1 MDLKIIIEDYKI
13 KTDIFIKATN
23 KQLFLDYR
31 SAHPPS
37 VFKSI
42 VYSQALR
49 VKTICSEVEFVDKQL
64 TNLRGKFKDR
74 NYPELIIEEQFQRA
88 MAKDRADLLRPKTY
102 PHYGSPE
109 PIKKKFWP
117 FFIITYNRHNPPLK
131 KWLEEELHLLQLDP
145 KNKAAFPN
153 RPGIAYR
160 QPPNNKMRLVRS
172 RFKELPYENN
182 TSDNVIPGC
191 FRCTRKVVSLVELW

>member
-49 VKTICSEVEFVDKQL
+49 VKTICSEVEYVEKQL

-88 MAKDRADLLRPKTY
+88 MAKDRADLLRPKNLPTLWVSRT
-102 PHYGSPE
+102 H
-109 PIKKKFWP
+109 KKEILAIF
-117 FFIITYNRHNPPLK
+117 HN
-131 KWLEEELHLLQLDP
+131 HIQ
-145 KNKAAFPN
+145 
-153 RPGIAYR
+153 
-160 QPPNNKMRLVRS
+160 
-172 RFKELPYENN
+172 
-182 TSDNVIPGC
+182 
-191 FRCTRKVVSLVELW
+191 